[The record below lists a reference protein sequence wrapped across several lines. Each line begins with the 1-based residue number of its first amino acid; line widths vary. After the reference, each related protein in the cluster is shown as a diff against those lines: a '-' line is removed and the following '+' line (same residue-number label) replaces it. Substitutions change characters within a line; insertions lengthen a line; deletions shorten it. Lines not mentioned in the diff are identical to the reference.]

1 MTIELRNIIVL
12 PQADK
17 PSHNW
22 VELAK
27 GIQTPDAL
35 EVRNSK
41 GLVVPFEPLKLLKG
55 IGYAIIDARIS
66 QGAKNP
72 LDQKTSKKMLAV
84 VQAVI
89 DQAKE
94 LTSPISSDWIGN
106 TVEEQLGKANEF
118 VAAKA
123 FILYRAMKGAQR
135 HKLTGIQVI
144 RRNHNIAPWLPEKI
158 EIAIRKGFIAVNKKS
173 NEAEEITAQVVL
185 KVKNLGVTQ
194 LHVETIQDIVVE
206 TLKTAGHADIAK
218 GYQDYREKR
227 AAEREAEKLAVKNI
241 NPELLTD
248 ELQKRIEYAAT
259 GLKLPISITELSRLI
274 ITSMS
279 TSFTDA
285 EKRSAVILNSKTL
298 VERDPAFAYFAGRI
312 LLSYLYEEALDWK
325 ILDGMQKLK
334 EAHKKAFINYIPRGI
349 QLQRLNPLLGTF
361 NLEYLAD
368 SLDSMADL
376 TLDMLSVQTLY
387 DRYLIH
393 EKHIRMETP
402 QILFMRVAMGL
413 AIAEENKNEMA
424 ITFYE
429 MYKSK
434 RFCSSTPTLFNAGT
448 AHSQL
453 SSCYLY
459 KIDDTIESIL
469 YRGIAENGFLS
480 KWAGGLGGSWTAVRG
495 TGGYIKGTNGESQG
509 VIPFLKLHNDQLVAV
524 NQGGKRKGSG
534 CAYLETWHNDIE
546 EFLQLRKN
554 TGDDRRRTH
563 DMNTANWIPDLFM
576 ERIEA
581 GGTWT
586 LFRSNEVPDLHETY
600 GKKFKALYE
609 NYEKLAEEGKIFG
622 KKIQARALWK
632 KMLEAIFETGH
643 PWMTFK
649 DACNVRSPQ
658 DHCGVIHSSN
668 LCTEI
673 TLNTSADETAVC
685 NLGSINLDTHVSDTG
700 EINWDMLKDTIGIA
714 VRMLDNVIDINF
726 YPTEAARLSN
736 TRHRPVGL
744 GIMGLQDVLH
754 KLGIPFS
761 SSKNVELND
770 ELMEFI
776 AYHAYLGSSKLAKE
790 RGTYSSFKGSKW
802 DRDILP
808 QDTIAMLED
817 ERGRSTNIPK
827 GGKLDW
833 TEVRDSIKNY
843 GMRNS
848 NVIAIAPTATISNIM
863 GCNPCIEPNYKHLFV
878 KANLSGDF
886 TVITTQLINTLKEHG
901 LWDDEMLDDLKY
913 YDGELTQIARIPDVI
928 KNQFATVFEIDQ
940 KWLIE
945 TAARRGKWIDQAQ
958 SLNLFLGKPNP
969 KILSDLYREAWQS
982 GAKTTYYLR
991 TVGAS
996 KIEKA
1001 TSEVRRE
1008 VNVTKD
1014 EEPCESC
1021 Q

>member
-1 MTIELRNIIVL
+1 MAIELRNIIIL
-12 PQADK
+12 PHSDK

-22 VELAK
+22 EQLAK
-27 GIQTPDAL
+27 EIKVPAGL

-41 GLVVPFEPLKLLKG
+41 GLTTPFDTQKLLKG
-55 IGYAIIDARIS
+55 IGYAIIDARTA

-72 LDQKTSKKMLAV
+72 LDQKTSKKTIAVTQAV
-84 VQAVI
+84 VEIASQ
-89 DQAKE
+89 Q
-94 LTSPISSDWIGN
+94 TSPISSDWIGN
-106 TVEEQLGKANEF
+106 TVEEQLGAANEF
-118 VAAKA
+118 IASKA

-135 HKLTGIQVI
+135 HKVTRLQVI
-144 RRNHNIAPWLPEKI
+144 RRNNNIAPWLPEKI
-158 EIAIRKGFIAVNKKS
+158 ELAIRKGFIAANLKS
-173 NEAEEITAQVVL
+173 NPAEEVTAKVVGR
-185 KVKNLGVTQ
+185 VQALGLT
-194 LHVETIQDIVVE
+194 LIHVETIQDIVVE
-206 TLKTAGHADIAK
+206 ALKSAGHADIAE
-218 GYQDYREKR
+218 GYQNYREKR
-227 AAEREAEKLAVKNI
+227 TAERAAEKLAVKNI

-248 ELQKRIEYAAT
+248 ELQKRIEFAAN
-259 GLKLPISITELSRLI
+259 GLKLPTSIEELSRVMI
-274 ITSMS
+274 SSMS
-279 TSFTDA
+279 ITFSDT
-285 EKRSAVILNSKTL
+285 EKRSAIILNAKTL

-312 LLSYLYEEALDWK
+312 LLTYLYEEALDWK
-325 ILDGMQKLK
+325 VLDGMQKLK
-334 EAHKKAFINYIPRGI
+334 EAHKKAFLNYIPLGI
-349 QLQRLNPLLGTF
+349 QLGRLNPLLCTF

-368 SLDSMADL
+368 VLDSMADL
-376 TLDMLSVQTLY
+376 TLDILSVQTLY

-393 EKHIRMETP
+393 EKQIRLETP

-413 AIAEENKNEMA
+413 AIAEKDKNEMA
-424 ITFYE
+424 ATFYE
-429 MYKSK
+429 LYKSK

-469 YRGIAENGFLS
+469 IRGIAENGFLS

-546 EFLQLRKN
+546 EFIQLRKN
-554 TGDDRRRTH
+554 TGDDRRRAH

-576 ERIEA
+576 ERIEE

-609 NYEKLAEEGKIFG
+609 GYEKLAEEGKIYG
-622 KKIQARALWK
+622 KKLQARALWK
-632 KMLEAIFETGH
+632 KMLEGIFETGH

-649 DACNVRSPQ
+649 DACNIRSPQ

-673 TLNTSADETAVC
+673 TLNTSAEETAVC
-685 NLGSINLDTHVSDTG
+685 NLGSINLATHIKDTG
-700 EINWDMLKDTIGIA
+700 EINWEMLKDTISIA

-726 YPTEAARLSN
+726 YPTEPARLAN
-736 TRHRPVGL
+736 TRHRPIGL

-754 KLGIPFS
+754 TLSIPFS
-761 SSKNVELND
+761 SMRNIELND

-776 AYHAYLGSSKLAKE
+776 AYHTYLGSSKLAKE
-790 RGTYSSFKGSKW
+790 RGTYSSFAGSKW
-802 DRDILP
+802 DRGILP
-808 QDTIAMLED
+808 QDTVALLEE
-817 ERGRSTNIPK
+817 ERGRSTNVPK

-833 TEVRDSIKNY
+833 TEVRESIKNY

-848 NVIAIAPTATISNIM
+848 NVLAIAPTATISNIM
-863 GCNPCIEPNYKHLFV
+863 GCNPCIEPNFRHLFV
-878 KANLSGDF
+878 KGNLSGDF
-886 TVITTQLINTLKEHG
+886 TIISAHLVAKLKEHG
-901 LWDDEMLDDLKY
+901 LWDDAMLDDLKY
-913 YDGELTQIARIPDVI
+913 YDGELTQITRIPDDI
-928 KNQFATVFEIDQ
+928 KHQFATVFEIPQ
-940 KWLIE
+940 KWIVE
-945 TAARRGKWIDQAQ
+945 AAARRGKWIDQAQ
-958 SLNLFLGKPNP
+958 SLNLYLGQPNP
-969 KILSDLYREAWQS
+969 KILSDLYRLAWVS
-982 GAKTTYYLR
+982 GLKTTYYLR

-1008 VNVTKD
+1008 AVTTP
-1014 EEPCESC
+1014 EAPCESC